1 MYVMS
6 HLNVHLVILMLG
18 TYYQVQPA
26 VVPMMNSIL
35 TIVMD
40 ARHVNWS
47 YLDAPAVKS
56 LKLSL
61 SAHNVIILNFIIF
74 QE

>member
-1 MYVMS
+1 
-6 HLNVHLVILMLG
+6 
-18 TYYQVQPA
+18 
-26 VVPMMNSIL
+26 MNSIL

-61 SAHNVIILNFIIF
+61 SAHNVIILNCIMF